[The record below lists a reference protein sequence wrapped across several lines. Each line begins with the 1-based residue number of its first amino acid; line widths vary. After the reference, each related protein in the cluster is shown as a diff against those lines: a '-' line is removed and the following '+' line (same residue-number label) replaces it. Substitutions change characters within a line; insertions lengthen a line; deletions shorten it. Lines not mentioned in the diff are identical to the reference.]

1 MAGGRDFG
9 MKAALATAV
18 TSVFGTRAWVRR
30 EPWAFVLGV
39 SGGLAAMVLAAQ
51 VRIPV
56 LGTDVPM
63 TLQSFGVLLVGFA
76 LRPPQAVAAVLLYLG
91 CGAAGLGVFAAGS
104 TGLSGPTGGYLVGFV
119 AASWLVSTLTVRGR
133 SQPVSFVRLLAAGAA
148 GMVVILTL
156 GVAGRVLALGG
167 DVGLAIRT
175 GLLPF
180 AGKSV
185 VELFLAVSL
194 VTSLRGMRR
203 SLSGTAPKNRF
214 GGFRS

>member
-1 MAGGRDFG
+1 MR
-9 MKAALATAV
+9 AASATG
-18 TSVFGTRAWVRR
+18 VFGTSPWVRR
-30 EPWAFVLGV
+30 EPWAFVFGV
-39 SGGLAAMVLAAQ
+39 SGGLAAMVAAAQ

-63 TLQSFGVLLVGFA
+63 TLQSFGVLLVGFT
-76 LRPPQAVAAVLLYLG
+76 LRPSQAVTAALLYLS

-104 TGLSGPTGGYLVGFV
+104 TGLIGPTGGYLVGFV
-119 AASWLVSTLTVRGR
+119 AASWLVSTLSQRGL
-133 SQPVSFVRLLAAGAA
+133 SKPVSVVRLLAAGTA
-148 GMVVILTL
+148 GMVAILAL
-156 GVAGRVLALGG
+156 GVAGRVPALGG

-180 AGKSV
+180 VGKSV
-185 VELFLAVSL
+185 VELLLAVSL

-203 SLSGTAPKNRF
+203 AFPGAVPMDRK

>member
-1 MAGGRDFG
+1 MAGPRDFG
-9 MKAALATAV
+9 MKAALATVV
-18 TSVFGTRAWVRR
+18 TSVFRTRAWVRR
-30 EPWAFVLGV
+30 EPWTFIIGV
-39 SGGLAAMVLAAQ
+39 SGGFAAMVAAAQ

-63 TLQSFGVLLVGFA
+63 TLQSFGVLLVGYT
-76 LRPPQAVAAVLLYLG
+76 LRPSRAVAAALLYLG

-119 AASWLVSTLTVRGR
+119 VASWLVSTLKGR
-133 SQPVSFVRLLAAGAA
+133 SQPVSIVRLVAAGAA
-148 GMVVILTL
+148 GMVAILTL
-156 GVAGRVLALGG
+156 GVAGRVPALGG
-167 DVGLAIRT
+167 DVGLALRT

-180 AGKSV
+180 VEKSV
-185 VELFLAVSL
+185 VELLLAVSL